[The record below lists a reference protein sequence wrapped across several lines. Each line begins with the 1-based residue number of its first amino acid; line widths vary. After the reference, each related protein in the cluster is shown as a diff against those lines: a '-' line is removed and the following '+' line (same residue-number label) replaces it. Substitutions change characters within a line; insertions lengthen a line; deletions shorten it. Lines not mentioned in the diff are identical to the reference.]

1 MNPKDDDVK
10 HHPEEQED
18 EADDAYDDAQQDNG
32 LFDEDPTARFIPA
45 RGSPRSSLPLDDDDD
60 DNAIAPSSTKRPH
73 QKLTFFSAYALLI
86 GSQIGTG
93 IFASPSQ
100 IDQHVASP
108 AAAISVWVVAGLI
121 AWAGAASFA
130 ELGAAIPEN
139 GGIQQYLH
147 YIYGD
152 ALASVMA
159 WTWIVAGKPAAMAI
173 QCIIFAEYWTN
184 TVFSA
189 PDTPAAR
196 VVGNILAMACLL
208 AILAV
213 NAVNVDSTTRFTN
226 VLLFVKLGTVMLV
239 ILLALLNATLGLGA
253 GVGDDSDDGKRAE
266 DWKSRNWFAARRPGS
281 GGSDIDWS
289 TVGAWESMGSYVA
302 ALYAGLW
309 AYGGW
314 DNVCFP

>member
-1 MNPKDDDVK
+1 MNLSDDD
-10 HHPEEQED
+10 
-18 EADDAYDDAQQDNG
+18 ARYNDAYDDAQRDNG
-32 LFDEDPTARFIPA
+32 LFDEDATARLVPA
-45 RGSPRSSLPLDDDDD
+45 RGSPRSSLSLDDGD
-60 DNAIAPSSTKRPH
+60 AVSTFTTRRPH

-100 IDQHVASP
+100 IDRHVASP
-108 AAAISVWVVAGLI
+108 AVAISVWVVAGLI
-121 AWAGAASFA
+121 AWTGAASFA

-152 ALASVMA
+152 ALASVLA

-184 TVFSA
+184 SVFSA
-189 PDTPAAR
+189 PDTPAGRA
-196 VVGNILAMACLL
+196 VGDVLAVACLL
-208 AILAV
+208 AVLAV
-213 NAVNVDSTTRFTN
+213 NAANVDGTTRFTN
-226 VLLFVKLGTVMLV
+226 FLLFVKLGTVMLV
-239 ILLALLNATLGLGA
+239 VVLALLTATVGLGS
-253 GVGDDSDDGKRAE
+253 GGGTRTE

-281 GGSDIDWS
+281 SGSDIDWG
-289 TVGAWESMGSYVA
+289 TIGAWESMGSYVA

-314 DNVCFP
+314 DNVRFP